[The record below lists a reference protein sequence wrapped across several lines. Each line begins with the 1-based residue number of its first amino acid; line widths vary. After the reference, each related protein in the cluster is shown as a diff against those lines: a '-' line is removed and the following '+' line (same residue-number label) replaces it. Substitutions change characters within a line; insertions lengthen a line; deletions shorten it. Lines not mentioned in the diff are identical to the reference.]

1 MMQIKAL
8 APWAGSKRNLAPKI
22 VAELGPHRAWW
33 ELCCGSCAVTLVK
46 PPASMET
53 VVDLNGDLVNLALCI
68 QSDVLCGLLEDR
80 LHRTW
85 MSDDLFQHSAERIH
99 KGRFDFEMTA
109 PDWER
114 AYDFFV
120 FSWMGRNGQS
130 GTTKQSRSFCRRFTA
145 NGGHA
150 ATRFRGV
157 VDSLTAFNDR
167 MRGLT
172 ILRAD
177 LFEIL
182 PRIEDA
188 RGTVIYIDPPYIA
201 KGLRYIH
208 DDDGSQSA
216 VRKVLNL
223 DDKSPLPVSAWHR
236 ALSVLLNRLQYTRVI
251 VSYYAHP
258 LLAELYPGW
267 TVREF
272 DVSKSLANSGARGK
286 SDARA
291 TEVLLINGPSLV
303 EPATKTSAINRLF

>member
-1 MMQIKAL
+1 MAELMQIKAL

-22 VAELGPHRAWW
+22 IAELGPHRAWW
-33 ELCCGSCAVTLVK
+33 ELCCGSCAVTLAK
-46 PPASMET
+46 PPASIET

-68 QSDVLCGLLEDR
+68 QCDTLCQLLEDR

-85 MSDDLFQHSAERIH
+85 MTDDLFQKSAQRLH
-99 KGRFDFEMTA
+99 GLSFDFDKTA

-150 ATRFRGV
+150 ATRFKGV

-167 MRGLT
+167 MRHLT

-177 LFEIL
+177 IFDLL

-188 RGTVIYIDPPYIA
+188 TGTAIYVDPPYLF

-208 DDDGSQSA
+208 DFSA
-216 VRKVLNL
+216 QHHEQLAEQLRRFRK
-223 DDKSPLPVSAWHR
+223 
-236 ALSVLLNRLQYTRVI
+236 TRVI

-286 SDARA
+286 SNARA

-303 EPATKTSAINRLF
+303 EPAKATSTINRLF